1 MIKTV
6 IGGIEVQDWIT
17 DYRVENPAIYG
28 NQKFT
33 DINGVEIQEK
43 RGDKVIL
50 TISMADVPTPTAV
63 QLATVLQQKSIAVD
77 YTTPAPASNKF
88 KKTKYY
94 AACSDGDPD
103 EPDYNATDDVLWD
116 IDVTLESTDFNSA
129 QIADDGN
136 RL

>member
-17 DYRVENPAIYG
+17 DYHVDNPAIYG
-28 NQKFT
+28 DQKFT
-33 DINGVEIQEK
+33 DINGVEVQEK

-50 TISMADVPTPTAV
+50 NISMADIPTPTAV
-63 QLATVLQQKSIAVD
+63 QLATVLQQNSIAVD

-88 KKTKYY
+88 KKTKYHSE
-94 AACSDGDPD
+94 CSDGDPD